1 MKKFRLSTII
11 GTRPEII
18 RLQAILSLFDKDFDH
33 RIIHTGQNFDASL
46 SSNFFTELGIR
57 NPDLMLNCSNE
68 SLGSFLGDLFPKI
81 EDEFLKNRPDA
92 ILILGDTNSAL
103 VAIQARRMGIPV
115 YHLEAGNRSFD
126 INVPEEINRKI
137 VDHCSDFNLCY
148 TEHAR
153 RNLIAEGL
161 HPRMIGVIGSPL
173 KEVITNFSNRLD
185 KSDALK
191 DNNLETSKYFLVS
204 LHRAENVDS
213 EVRLRQIVDTL
224 NAIANKYELPILV
237 STHPRTRIKLKSAN
251 LAFHE
256 LIAFHEPFG
265 FIDYLRLQ
273 KSAKVVISDSGS
285 VSEESAILGFPAIT
299 IRNSIERPE
308 AIESGVL
315 ILSGIESPSVLSSI
329 ESAITGKPAASIPNE
344 YLITDT
350 AQRVSRFI
358 QSTLPNYSFWT
369 GRRELE

>member
-1 MKKFRLSTII
+1 MKKMKITTII

-33 RIIHTGQNFDASL
+33 RIVHTGQNFDAAL
-46 SSNFFTELGIR
+46 SDNFFTELGIR

-68 SLGSFLGDLFPKI
+68 SLGNFLGDLFPNI
-81 EDEFLKNRPDA
+81 EEEFLKNRPDA
-92 ILILGDTNSAL
+92 ILILGDTNSSL
-103 VAIQARRMGIPV
+103 VSIQARRMGIPV

-126 INVPEEINRKI
+126 INVPEEINRKV

-173 KEVITNFSNRLD
+173 KEVITNFVKRLE

-191 DNNLETSKYFLVS
+191 DNNLEVSKYFLVS

-213 EVRLRQIVDTL
+213 TIRLKQIVDSL
-224 NAIANKYELPILV
+224 NAIAEKYKFPILV
-237 STHPRTRIKLKSAN
+237 STHPRTKARLKSTD
-251 LAFHE
+251 LVIHK
-256 LIAFHEPFG
+256 LLTFHEPFG
-265 FIDYLRLQ
+265 FVDYLCLQ
-273 KSAKVVISDSGS
+273 KNSKAVISDSGS

-308 AIESGVL
+308 AIEAGVL
-315 ILSGIESPSVLSSI
+315 ILSGIESNSVLTSI
-329 ESAITGKPAASIPNE
+329 ESVINGNSAASIPNE
-344 YLITDT
+344 YTITDS

>member
-81 EDEFLKNRPDA
+81 EEEFLKNRPDA
-92 ILILGDTNSAL
+92 ILILGDTNSSL

-173 KEVITNFSNRLD
+173 NEVIKNFSNRLD
-185 KSDALK
+185 KSHALK

-213 EVRLRQIVDTL
+213 EVRLRQIFDTL
-224 NAIANKYELPILV
+224 NAIADKYELPILV
-237 STHPRTRIKLKSAN
+237 STHPRTRIKLNSAK

-256 LIAFHEPFG
+256 LISFHEPFG

-315 ILSGIESPSVLSSI
+315 ILSGIESNSVLSSI
-329 ESAITGKPAASIPNE
+329 ESAIIGKPAASIPSE

-350 AQRVSRFI
+350 AQRVSRFV